1 MSNELSTSSALEGDH
16 VKGFVTSYA
25 KCWEHYEAYMQNPD
39 HTYQGFIA
47 ACEAE
52 AAEQGIEIKLPAPK
66 TFANRMTK
74 LLKAGDIPERTV
86 SDKPEAV
93 RQRKH
98 RASVTNS
105 QIGKMSHV
113 PPTTYKHDFNPV
125 QDTTV
130 LEPRVLDADVVEDSQ
145 EWESVVSMGTEADRD
160 YQECL
165 ELFQQLFKITGK
177 YITGGWSEQQWNALG
192 GECRTLEDGC
202 NIHSANLR
210 KAIERD
216 VRGFSDALNAAR
228 TQSICQSSSNT
239 GS

>member
-1 MSNELSTSSALEGDH
+1 MTALEATVPTGAVDLARRERT
-16 VKGFVTSYA
+16 KD
-25 KCWEHYEAYMQNPD
+25 KLR
-39 HTYQGFIA
+39 QGFILVK
-47 ACEAE
+47 EALQELAEDGVSATE
-52 AAEQGIEIKLPAPK
+52 AHAICNEVKEGIVGLSTVKRHYKAFKDAGIYTPKL
-66 TFANRMTK
+66 
-74 LLKAGDIPERTV
+74 
-86 SDKPEAV
+86 SDKPKAV
-93 RQRKH
+93 QKRKERARQQATK
-98 RASVTNS
+98 AQNEP
-105 QIGKMSHV
+105 MSHV

-145 EWESVVSMGTEADRD
+145 EWESVVPMGTEADRD

-216 VRGFSDALNAAR
+216 VRGFSDALNEAR
-228 TQSICQSSSNT
+228 TQSICQGSSNT